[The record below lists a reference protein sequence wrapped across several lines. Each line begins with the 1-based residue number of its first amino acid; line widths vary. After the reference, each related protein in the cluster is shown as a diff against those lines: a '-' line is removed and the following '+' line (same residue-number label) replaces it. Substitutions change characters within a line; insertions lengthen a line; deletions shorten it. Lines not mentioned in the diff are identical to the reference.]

1 MLRFSNGLIS
11 MILFWTVILIGYINN
26 SYADI
31 EIESVEVFPYADSY
45 GTFTLYVYV
54 QTSEPYV
61 EINYYLDDTWIGHVP
76 VAMVERMTIS
86 GMMIIVM
93 KEV

>member
-11 MILFWTVILIGYINN
+11 MILFCSIILLGYINN

-31 EIESVEVFPYADSY
+31 EIESVEVYPYAAST
-45 GTFTLYVYV
+45 GVLSLYVNV

-61 EINYYLDDTWIGHVP
+61 EVNYYLDEIHG
-76 VAMVERMTIS
+76 
-86 GMMIIVM
+86 
-93 KEV
+93 